1 MIPIAK
7 PIITEAEKRRV
18 LEVMDS
24 GMLASGAYVK
34 DFSEKFAEFIGTK
47 YAAAA
52 SSGTAALH
60 TALLAAGI
68 KEGDKVATTPFT
80 FIASS
85 NSILYT
91 GAEPVFVDIDPETYN
106 IDADKLERKLQ
117 ADPDISALL
126 IVHLYGLS
134 CDMDRIMELVEKYN
148 LTLIEDC
155 AQSHGAEYKEK
166 KVGTFG
172 DTSIFSFYPTKNMTT
187 GEGGIVLTNNEE
199 IYNKAAK
206 IINHGQA
213 EKYYHDQLGYNF
225 RMTNIA
231 AAVGLVQLEKL
242 PEFNLTRIENAAL
255 FDLEFSDLNWL
266 KTPSVPD
273 GLKHVYH
280 QYTVRVNDRE
290 KFADYLEEKGIGYG
304 IHYPL
309 TVNKQPY
316 YKKLGYAELKFAEA
330 EKAADEVISLP
341 VHPSLS
347 DSDLE
352 QIVEVVKN
360 YKK

>member
-7 PIITEAEKRRV
+7 PIITEAEKSRV

>member
-7 PIITEAEKRRV
+7 PVITGAEKSRV

-24 GMLASGAYVK
+24 GMLASGRYVK
-34 DFSEKFAEFIGTK
+34 DFSQRFAEFIGSRYGT
-47 YAAAA
+47 AT

-91 GAEPVFVDIDPETYN
+91 GAEPVFVDINPATYN
-106 IDADKLERKLQ
+106 IDADKLELKLQ
-117 ADPDISALL
+117 SDPEISAVL

-148 LTLIEDC
+148 LILIEDC
-155 AQSHGAEYKEK
+155 AQSHGAEYKGK
-166 KVGTFG
+166 RVGTFG
-172 DTSIFSFYPTKNMTT
+172 DASIFSFYPTKNMTT
-187 GEGGIVLTNNEE
+187 GEGGIVLTDSEK
-199 IYNKAAK
+199 IYNKAAS
-206 IINHGQA
+206 IINHGQK
-213 EKYYHDQLGYNF
+213 EKYYHDRLGYNF

-231 AAVGLVQLEKL
+231 AAVGLAQLEKL
-242 PEFNLTRIENAAL
+242 PEFNISRIENAAL
-255 FDLEFSDLNWL
+255 FDQEFSELDWI
-266 KTPSVPD
+266 KTPTVPEKR
-273 GLKHVYH
+273 KHVYH
-280 QYTVRVNDRE
+280 QYTVRVKDRDR
-290 KFADYLEEKGIGYG
+290 FADYLTEKGIGYG

-316 YKKLGYAELKFAEA
+316 YKKLGCAELKFAEA
-330 EKAADEVISLP
+330 EKAAEEVISLP
-341 VHPSLS
+341 VHPALS
-347 DSDLE
+347 DAELE
-352 QIVEVVKN
+352 QIVEAVKN
-360 YKK
+360 YRS